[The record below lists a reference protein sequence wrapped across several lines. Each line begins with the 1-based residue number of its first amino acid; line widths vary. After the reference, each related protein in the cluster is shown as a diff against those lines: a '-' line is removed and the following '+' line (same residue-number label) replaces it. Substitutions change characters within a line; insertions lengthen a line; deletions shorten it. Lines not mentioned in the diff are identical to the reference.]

1 MSEDRTAPMQQP
13 KWDRRQ
19 DEADDQETI
28 MAGQDSPTPPTM
40 PAGAPEGGKWQQ
52 PPGPGFVR
60 KPTPGVA
67 APEPTT
73 PQRYQPPMAPP
84 PPPRYPQPE
93 APADQTMLIR
103 QQQTAP
109 AFAWLV
115 VVEGPQPKAIGQVHT
130 LHPDTSSIGRVQGN
144 HIVLSDE
151 TCSAQHARIRV
162 EVQKDET
169 GQPSAPAFMLYDMGS
184 RNGTY
189 VGDRETYRN
198 EENRKYRYE
207 LQDGDFILIGET
219 TLAFKK
225 L

>member
-1 MSEDRTAPMQQP
+1 MELRGGPIAAAGDG
-13 KWDRRQ
+13 
-19 DEADDQETI
+19 TI
-28 MAGQDSPTPPTM
+28 QAQ
-40 PAGAPEGGKWQQ
+40 GGRL
-52 PPGPGFVR
+52 GD
-60 KPTPGVA
+60 
-67 APEPTT
+67 
-73 PQRYQPPMAPP
+73 
-84 PPPRYPQPE
+84 PR
-93 APADQTMLIR
+93 L
-103 QQQTAP
+103 QTAQRQ
-109 AFAWLV
+109 ALAA
-115 VVEGPQPKAIGQVHT
+115 Q
-130 LHPDTSSIGRVQGN
+130 IGRVQGN